1 MKKLSFLNKLRNED
15 KLKLVEPSEEMCSS
29 YLEKSDN
36 CLKSARLLF
45 QNNLY
50 ENSISLAYYAMYN
63 SLSALFF
70 KIGIKCENHAGS
82 ILLFKKLF
90 RRIDLFKIISF
101 AKEERIDKQYYITS
115 KTNFVLTK
123 ESALEM
129 IKKAEDFL
137 IQIKLI
143 IKNIRNE
150 EVENLRKKFKHIE

>member
-1 MKKLSFLNKLRNED
+1 MKKSSFLNKLKNED
-15 KLKLVEPSEEMCSS
+15 KLRLVEPSEEMCSS

-50 ENSISLAYYAMYN
+50 ENSISMAYYTMYN

-90 RRIDLFKIISF
+90 MKIDLFKIISF
-101 AKEERIDKQYYITS
+101 AKEERIDKQYYVTS

-123 ESALEM
+123 ESAQDM
-129 IKKAEDFL
+129 IEKAERFL
-137 IQIKLI
+137 VQIKLI

-150 EVENLRKKFKHIE
+150 EVENLRKKFKYTE

>member
-1 MKKLSFLNKLRNED
+1 MKKLSFLDKLKNEN

-50 ENSISLAYYAMYN
+50 ENSISLAYYTMYN

-90 RRIDLFKIISF
+90 ARIDLFKIISF

-150 EVENLRKKFKHIE
+150 EIENLRKKFKHIK